1 MQAGCCKT
9 FEFERFFALEA
20 VPDIVKIFLDFQG
33 DLACVFLLFFG
44 KKRASVQYFFAC
56 FRTGSIQAFGCS
68 VFIGGTPQLSTRSE
82 TAFRSSQK
90 A

>member
-44 KKRASVQYFFAC
+44 KKRASVQYFFC
-56 FRTGSIQAFGCS
+56 LFPDR
-68 VFIGGTPQLSTRSE
+68 
-82 TAFRSSQK
+82 
-90 A
+90 